1 MPRACSW
8 AQSLRSFSAHPAG
21 PRRQTEGLVSE
32 SLKFGLHV
40 LRCIRSRILP
50 ALLAIMLGLS
60 GITSFAHAADSS
72 GITVQNQGDA
82 RPYLVFACD
91 NNPDQFPSLF
101 TPELIADLKSLG
113 AGVGLS
119 TIDFSPARTQLV
131 QRLNAAGIPVHAGI
145 ALPSDQGGY
154 ANAGNAPQ
162 VLAAFNAFDQ
172 WSTEN
177 HLKWQAVGLDIEPNL
192 SEFAAARNHKFQ
204 LIGLAVRRAFDGQR
218 VVQAREAYTSIIRQM
233 QSRGYSVETYQFPL
247 IADERRAHS
256 TVLERLLGIVNVR
269 GNDEALMVYTSFNHR
284 LDSAMIWEYGPD
296 AQAIAVGST
305 ASSGDAAT
313 DAAFPP
319 LNWDQFSRDLIVA
332 RHFSRTIGVY
342 NLEGS
347 VQQGF
352 ITRLKTV
359 DWNERV
365 VIPAQAL
372 TSAARLRRLAHVG
385 LWLASRAI
393 YIVIIVL
400 LIFAWIVYA
409 FIRRRRRKRMDAILA
424 APAA

>member
-1 MPRACSW
+1 MLDHIRFRI
-8 AQSLRSFSAHPAG
+8 SL
-21 PRRQTEGLVSE
+21 T
-32 SLKFGLHV
+32 
-40 LRCIRSRILP
+40 
-50 ALLAIMLGLS
+50 LLAVILGLS
-60 GITSFAHAADSS
+60 GVISFAHAADSS
-72 GITVQNQGDA
+72 GITIQNQGGA

-101 TPELIADLKSLG
+101 KPDLIADLKFLG

-145 ALPSDQGGY
+145 ALPPDQGGY

-172 WSTEN
+172 WTKEN
-177 HLKWQAVGLDIEPNL
+177 NLKWQAVGLDIEPNL
-192 SEFAAARNHKFQ
+192 SEFAAARDHKLQ
-204 LIGLAVRRAFDGQR
+204 LVGLALRRALDGQR
-218 VVQAREAYTSIIRQM
+218 VVQAREAYSSIIRQM

-247 IADERRAHS
+247 IADERRADS
-256 TVLERLLGIVNVR
+256 TVLERLLGLVDVR
-269 GNDEALMVYTSFNHR
+269 GNDEALMIYTSFNHK

-305 ASSGDAAT
+305 ALSGDAAT

-332 RHFSRTIGVY
+332 RHFSHTIGVY

-347 VQQGF
+347 IKQGF
-352 ITRLKTV
+352 IARLKTV
-359 DWNERV
+359 NWNEPV
-365 VIPAQAL
+365 VIPSQAL
-372 TSAARLRRLAHVG
+372 TSAARLRKLAHVG
-385 LWLASRAI
+385 LWLASRVI
-393 YIVIIVL
+393 YIAIVVL
-400 LIFAWIVYA
+400 LIFAWLVYA
-409 FIRRRRRKRMDAILA
+409 FIRRRKRNRAAALLA
-424 APAA
+424 APTA

>member
-1 MPRACSW
+1 MVHR
-8 AQSLRSFSAHPAG
+8 
-21 PRRQTEGLVSE
+21 
-32 SLKFGLHV
+32 
-40 LRCIRSRILP
+40 IRIRFRILLP
-50 ALLAIMLGLS
+50 LLAVILALFGV
-60 GITSFAHAADSS
+60 ISFAQAANSS
-72 GITVQNQGDA
+72 GLNVQNAGDA

-131 QRLNAAGIPVHAGI
+131 QRLNAAGIPVHASI
-145 ALPSDQGGY
+145 ALPPDQGGY
-154 ANAGNAPQ
+154 ANAGNAPE
-162 VLAAFNAFDQ
+162 VLAAFNEFDL
-172 WSTEN
+172 WTTTN

-192 SEFAAARNHKFQ
+192 SEFAAARNHKLQ
-204 LIGLAVRRAFDGQR
+204 LIGLFLRRAFDGQR
-218 VVQAREAYTSIIRQM
+218 VVQARKEYASIIRQM

-247 IADERRAHS
+247 IADERKAHS
-256 TVLERLLGIVNVR
+256 TVLERLLGIVDVR
-269 GNDEALMVYTSFNHR
+269 GNDEALMVYTSFNHK

-313 DAAFPP
+313 DKAFPR

-352 ITRLKTV
+352 IARLKTV
-359 DWNERV
+359 NWNQPV
-365 VIPAQAL
+365 VIPSQAL
-372 TSAARLRRLAHVG
+372 ASAARLRKLAHVG

-393 YIVIIVL
+393 YIAIIL
-400 LIFAWIVYA
+400 LLLFAWLVSALI
-409 FIRRRRRKRMDAILA
+409 RRRKRRRA
-424 APAA
+424 AAAFVTHTA

>member
-1 MPRACSW
+1 MLHRICFRT
-8 AQSLRSFSAHPAG
+8 SLTF
-21 PRRQTEGLVSE
+21 
-32 SLKFGLHV
+32 
-40 LRCIRSRILP
+40 
-50 ALLAIMLGLS
+50 LAITLVLCS
-60 GITSFAHAADSS
+60 ATSFASTADSS
-72 GITVQNQGDA
+72 GVTVQNSGDT

-119 TIDFSPARTQLV
+119 TIDFSPARTRLV
-131 QRLNAAGIPVHAGI
+131 QSLNAAGIPVHAGI

-192 SEFAAARNHKFQ
+192 SEFAAARNHKLQ
-204 LIGLAVRRAFDGQR
+204 LIGLFLRRVFDGQR

-256 TVLERLLGIVNVR
+256 TVLERLLGIVDVR
-269 GNDEALMVYTSFNHR
+269 GNDEVLMVYTSFNHK

-319 LNWDQFSRDLIVA
+319 LNWEQFSRDLIVA

-342 NLEGS
+342 NLEGAI
-347 VQQGF
+347 QQGF
-352 ITRLKTV
+352 IARLKTMN
-359 DWNERV
+359 WNEPV
-365 VIPAQAL
+365 VIPSQAL
-372 TSAARLRRLAHVG
+372 TSAARLRKLAHVG
-385 LWLASRAI
+385 LWLASRAV
-393 YIVIIVL
+393 YIATIVL
-400 LIFAWIVYA
+400 LIFVWLISA
-409 FIRRRRRKRMDAILA
+409 FVRRRRRKRAVTTFA
-424 APAA
+424 VPAA

>member
-1 MPRACSW
+1 MLDR
-8 AQSLRSFSAHPAG
+8 
-21 PRRQTEGLVSE
+21 
-32 SLKFGLHV
+32 
-40 LRCIRSRILP
+40 IRFPILLS
-50 ALLAIMLGLS
+50 LLAVILALS
-60 GITSFAHAADSS
+60 SGMSFARAADS
-72 GITVQNQGDA
+72 GGVTVQNAGDA
-82 RPYLVFACD
+82 RPYLVFAFDD
-91 NNPDQFPSLF
+91 NPEQFASVF
-101 TPELIADLKSLG
+101 TPELIADLKFLG

-131 QRLNAAGIPVHAGI
+131 ERLNAAGIPVHASI
-145 ALPSDQGGY
+145 ALAPDQGGY
-154 ANAGNAPQ
+154 ANAGNAPE
-162 VLAAFNAFDQ
+162 VLKAFNAFDQ

-192 SEFAAARNHKFQ
+192 SDFAAARNHKVE
-204 LIGLAVRRAFDGQR
+204 LIGLFFRRAFDGRR

-256 TVLERLLGIVNVR
+256 TVLERLLGIVDVR
-269 GNDEALMVYTSFNHR
+269 GNDEALMVYTSFNHK

-305 ASSGDAAT
+305 ASSGDAQT
-313 DAAFPP
+313 DQAFPP

-347 VQQGF
+347 IQQGF
-352 ITRLKTV
+352 IARLKTMN
-359 DWNERV
+359 WNQPV
-365 VIPAQAL
+365 VIPPEAL
-372 TSAARLRRLAHVG
+372 TSAARLRKLAHVG
-385 LWLASRAI
+385 LWLASRAV
-393 YIVIIVL
+393 YVALMVL
-400 LIFAWIVYA
+400 LLFAWFVSSLV
-409 FIRRRRRKRMDAILA
+409 RRRKRRRARAVLT